1 MKGFRSRTFR
11 LGRYTVT
18 TTIDRI
24 IVLNVGGGR
33 VRSYIFRKNPF
44 AGVRR
49 RTVAAIL
56 LPLVAAGAL
65 ALALTYERSA
75 VGEDVS
81 DEEKKN
87 LLLLSSRTDFSAP
100 VEEKGLQI
108 RTHLVKNGETL
119 SKIAREYGV
128 SMDTICGSNR
138 LTSYDVIP
146 VGMLLKIPS
155 RDGILHTMKKGQ
167 DIHAV
172 AAYYRIPVSKILAEN
187 QVRNYDFIRDGVSIF
202 IPDAK
207 PMDLVPGFIWPTSG
221 RMLTCGYGWRRD
233 PFTNERDFHKG
244 LDIRASYEWIKATKY
259 GKVTYAGWLGGYGLA
274 VLIAHPGGYK
284 SLYGHLSR
292 ITVREGQYVKQGQV
306 IARSGNTGRSTG
318 PHLHFELIRSGT
330 HLNPRGFLK

>member
-1 MKGFRSRTFR
+1 MKAFRSRTFR
-11 LGRYTVT
+11 LGPYTIT

-24 IVLNVGGGR
+24 IVLNVGGGG

-44 AGVRR
+44 VGMRR
-49 RTVAAIL
+49 RTLAAIFVS
-56 LPLVAAGAL
+56 PMVVGAL
-65 ALALTYERSA
+65 VFALFSVRPMG
-75 VGEDVS
+75 GEDVN

-100 VEEKGLQI
+100 AEEKTLQI

-119 SKIAREYGV
+119 GKIAREYGV

-138 LTSYDVIP
+138 LTSYDIIP
-146 VGMLLKIPS
+146 TGTLLKIPS

-172 AAYYRIPVSKILAEN
+172 AAYYRIPLSKIMAEN
-187 QVRNYDFIRDGVSIF
+187 RIRNYDFIPDGVSVF

-207 PMDLVPGFIWPTSG
+207 PMDLVPGFIWPTAG
-221 RMLTCGYGWRRD
+221 RMLTCGYGWRND
-233 PFTNERDFHKG
+233 PLTSERDFHKG
-244 LDIRASYEWIKATKY
+244 LDIRANYEWVKATKY

-318 PHLHFELIRSGT
+318 PHLHFELIRSGA
-330 HLNPRGFLK
+330 HLNPRGYLK